1 MSLSALVLLDEGCVT
16 QKQAEEIV
24 PPETDFLIIGE
35 AISEALSNSENNLG
49 EVLDCKT
56 IWFLDDDKNAYEV
69 VIAKEGGFFT
79 ISVNEELVL
88 SNDDLTDDEKK
99 RIQPMLLNAY
109 ELVDTIQTTEN
120 MLQEKQGNPKSP
132 IARFYS
138 SSSKKSM
145 TEMRYGVRV
154 ERAQKELI
162 ELIHKTLEVLNT
174 EEPVQ
179 EDQNQP
185 VKPLKLTSGQI
196 KMPLQRITNT
206 HQYA

>member
-1 MSLSALVLLDEGCVT
+1 MNKSILMSLSALVLLDEGCVT
-16 QKQAEEIV
+16 QKQAEKIV
-24 PPETDFLIIGE
+24 PPETDFLIIDE
-35 AISEALSNSENNLG
+35 TISEALSNSENNLG

-132 IARFYS
+132 ISRFYS
-138 SSSKKSM
+138 SNSKRSM
-145 TEMRYGVRV
+145 SEIRYEVRL
-154 ERAQKELI
+154 ERTQKELI
-162 ELIHKTLEVLNT
+162 DLIHDTLDVLNT
-174 EEPVQ
+174 KA
-179 EDQNQP
+179 P
-185 VKPLKLTSGQI
+185 VKEDESKKIQPMKL
-196 KMPLQRITNT
+196 
-206 HQYA
+206 